1 MGVLLASPLLGL
13 LILVQLFFSTAFIP
27 YQVER
32 PERRRPY
39 FTYGLI
45 GINIFI
51 FLVTVLIANVNL
63 PADQVEAAKAQQEL
77 TTQYGDVEHAD
88 NAEGYKRL
96 WQIQHAHS
104 SYVLEPHYS
113 VLNIFAYRA
122 AEPSFFGKLL
132 GIFGGMFLH
141 GGLMHIFGN
150 MLYLWV
156 FGRALE
162 EEHGPAI
169 FLGAYLLCGVAA
181 TLLYHV
187 MIMQFTPQSAG
198 LPLTGASGAIAG
210 VLGLFALRFYR
221 TPVKIFYIQPLSLLI
236 VLGVAA
242 LAGVLGLFV
251 LGVVG
256 FLVCFFGVW
265 VGFVIYLRKT
275 AFGTFKLASGWAI
288 GAWIIVFNL
297 LPGVVDLFAVGK
309 QGGTAHW
316 AHIGGF
322 LFGMLYA
329 VLIGSKAEGGKEY
342 LLEDAKQA
350 LASGT
355 SEIAITRAQNLL
367 ERQPN
372 NAGAYE
378 VIARAYDLLNQ
389 EDTALDN
396 YELAIDRY
404 IQSSERAGA
413 ARLYLEATLKH
424 TRFIL
429 PPAQQL
435 IVGNQMAK
443 QSDFQNAAETLVKIP
458 YTFPDAPEGEVSLL
472 RSAQLYLEHLKEPQ
486 MSAQLLRMFI
496 ERYPETQWMPQA
508 ERALRIANFQ
518 LSALKDGTSDPMPPT
533 APTSNT
539 FKG

>member
-1 MGVLLASPLLGL
+1 MGVSSSNPLFGL
-13 LILVQLFFSTAFIP
+13 LVLLQLFFSTAFIP

-39 FTYGLI
+39 FTYGII
-45 GINIFI
+45 GINVFI
-51 FLVTVLIANVNL
+51 FLLTVLIANVNL
-63 PADQVEAAKAQQEL
+63 PADQVEAAKLQQEL
-77 TTQYGDVEHAD
+77 TAQYGSEEGVVRQVVEHAN

-96 WQIQHAHS
+96 WQLQHLHS

-113 VLNIFAYRA
+113 VLNVFAYRA
-122 AEPSFFGKLL
+122 SEPSFLGKIV

-141 GGLMHIFGN
+141 SGLLHILGN

-162 EEHGPAI
+162 EEHGPGI
-169 FLGAYLLCGVAA
+169 FVGAYLLCGVAA
-181 TLLYHV
+181 TLLYHI

-221 TPVKIFYIQPLSLLI
+221 TPVKIFYVQPISLAI
-236 VLGVAA
+236 VLVVAA
-242 LAGVLGLFV
+242 IAGAIGALLLGII
-251 LGVVG
+251 G
-256 FLVCFFGVW
+256 FLLCFVGVW
-265 VGFVIYLRKT
+265 IGFILYLRKT
-275 AFGTFKLASGWAI
+275 AIGTFKLASGWAI
-288 GAWIIVFNL
+288 GIWIVVFNL
-297 LPGVVDLFAVGK
+297 LPGAVDLFAVGK

-329 VLIGSKAEGGKEY
+329 TLIGSKEEGGKEY
-342 LLEDAKQA
+342 LLEDAQKA
-350 LASGT
+350 LADGT
-355 SEIAITRAQNLL
+355 SEIAITRAKNLL

-378 VIARAYDLLNQ
+378 VIARAHDRLNH
-389 EDTALDN
+389 EDDALDN
-396 YELAIDRY
+396 YEIAIARY
-404 IQSSERAGA
+404 IQSNERAGA
-413 ARLYLEATLKH
+413 ARLYLEATVKH

-443 QSDFQNAAETLVKIP
+443 QNDYQNAAETLVKIP

-472 RSAQLYLEHLKEPQ
+472 RCAQLYLEHLKEPQ
-486 MSAQLLRMFI
+486 MSAELLRLFI

-518 LSALKDGTSDPMPPT
+518 LGGLQDGASKP
-533 APTSNT
+533 
-539 FKG
+539 